1 MPSPM
6 RRPAHPVSM
15 LRARV
20 ITALILLGAL
30 LVALFWLPDGGW
42 AVFVA
47 GVVGAAAWE
56 WGGLCGFAPG
66 ARAAYGLALAAALL
80 ALWALIL
87 YPETAV
93 TSTRVGRSWIYGA
106 GCGFWLAVVPAW
118 LARRWRLSNLALAA
132 GVGVVVL
139 IPAALALIHLHAVDP
154 ILVLA
159 VMSMVWV
166 ADIVAYF
173 SGRAFGRRKLAPQ
186 ISPGKTWEGAAG
198 AALGVVAYG
207 ALVVLVWHGG
217 ISGWSGSNVLWALS
231 GLVLFTAVSILG
243 DLFESLLKRQAG
255 VKDSGR
261 LLPGHGG
268 VLDRIDSLTST
279 LPLAGLVLVW
289 WRA

>member
-1 MPSPM
+1 
-6 RRPAHPVSM
+6 M

-20 ITALILLGAL
+20 ITALTLLGAL
-30 LVALFWLPDGGW
+30 LVALFWLPDSGW

-47 GVVGAAAWE
+47 GIVGAAAWE
-56 WGGLCGFAPG
+56 WAGLS
-66 ARAAYGLALAAALL
+66 GLSPALRVVYALAMAVALL

-93 TSTRVGRSWIYGA
+93 MTTGVERLWIYGA

-118 LARRWRLSNLALAA
+118 LMLRWRLANRAVAA
-132 GVGVVVL
+132 AVGMMVL
-139 IPAALALIHLHAVDP
+139 IPAALALIHLHAMDP
-154 ILVLA
+154 VLVLV
-159 VMSMVWV
+159 VMSTVWV
-166 ADIVAYF
+166 ADIAAYF
-173 SGRAFGRRKLAPQ
+173 VGRAFGRRKLAPE

-207 ALVVLVWHGG
+207 GVVALSWHGG
-217 ISGWSGSNVLWALS
+217 MSGWSGLDMFWALS
-231 GLVLFTAVSILG
+231 GLLMFTAVSILG

-255 VKDSGR
+255 VKDSSQ

-279 LPLAGLVLVW
+279 LPLAGLALMW
-289 WRA
+289 WHVQ